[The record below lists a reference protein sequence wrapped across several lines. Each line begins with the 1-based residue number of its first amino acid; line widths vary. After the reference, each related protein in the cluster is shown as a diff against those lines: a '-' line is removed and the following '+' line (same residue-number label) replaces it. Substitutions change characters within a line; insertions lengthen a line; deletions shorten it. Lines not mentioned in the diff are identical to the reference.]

1 MKKAAI
7 AAVCAALI
15 STAAEAGEWTFE
27 AMGKARTLFGYGH
40 PDSRYSYHRSRYIYR
55 RVSTSA
61 CWRNTVLTIPI
72 SLEPTLIWPMVLISS

>member
-40 PDSRYSYHRSRYIYR
+40 PDSAILITGPVTIYR

>member
-40 PDSRYSYHRSRYIYR
+40 PDSRYSGPVTIYR